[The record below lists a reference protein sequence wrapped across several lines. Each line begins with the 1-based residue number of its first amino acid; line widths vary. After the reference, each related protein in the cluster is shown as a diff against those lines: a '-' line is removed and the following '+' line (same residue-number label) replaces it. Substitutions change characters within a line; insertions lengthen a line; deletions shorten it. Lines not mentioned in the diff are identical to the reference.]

1 MGAILIC
8 LKVSKKFQYM
18 HCNTMIVTDE
28 LKKSFIN
35 LLNASYA
42 TKYID
47 RYNVLSLVTCV
58 QEEQISMK

>member
-28 LKKSFIN
+28 LKKVLKSFIN
-35 LLNASYA
+35 LLIASYA
-42 TKYID
+42 TKYFD
-47 RYNVLSLVTCV
+47 RYNVLSLVCKK
-58 QEEQISMK
+58 SKFP